1 MEFSYEL
8 SEKAAPFL
16 RNCDLEDQDICK
28 EFQNEAFKQ
37 WEIIKEE
44 NTGKITKLEIIK
56 EEKTGKM
63 TNDDENGSPYTDMIR
78 FYLEAYHDY
87 QLAKVHKNVEDLDF
101 DMFMEFAND
110 LSEKAEPFFKICEI
124 ARWGRAF
131 DFDNEV
137 QQQWELIIEERGKYE
152 SFEVFQQ

>member
-1 MEFSYEL
+1 
-8 SEKAAPFL
+8 
-16 RNCDLEDQDICK
+16 
-28 EFQNEAFKQ
+28 
-37 WEIIKEE
+37 
-44 NTGKITKLEIIK
+44 
-56 EEKTGKM
+56 M

-87 QLAKVHKNVEDLDF
+87 QLAKVHKNVEDLDI

-137 QQQWELIIEERGKYE
+137 
-152 SFEVFQQ
+152 